1 MFFLVK
7 ISLEQQSLHMDLNV
21 FLCRLRMDLRIIYNS
36 CFACDKI
43 AFSSPSVFL
52 VLPLFSPYFFFTKFM
67 TGQACT
73 ATQQKALGK
82 S

>member
-21 FLCRLRMDLRIIYNS
+21 FLCRLKMDLRIIYNS

-43 AFSSPSVFL
+43 TFSSPSVFL
-52 VLPLFSPYFFFTKFM
+52 VLPLFSPYFLFTKFM
-67 TGQACT
+67 KGQACT